1 MVKVVVA
8 GPRETGNRCQEAWS
22 EVKAAE
28 IVGYA
33 DSLAVLRELLQE
45 KEVDVVDI
53 LSSVEA
59 SAEWIALAAKEKKHI
74 ICGAGGQLGHVALR
88 KAKELC
94 KVREVQLVIGSSLRF
109 SPEYVQARDQVRQ
122 GAIGKPGVIRVRR
135 SAPAP
140 EAGSTKGCI
149 FHELGVAEFDWLRWT
164 FGDVV
169 RVMARRVKHTDDS
182 GQELEY
188 ALVMLRMEDG
198 TIAHVELSW
207 AEDAERAAFEITGDA
222 GMIQHDSH
230 DSQPILWQTNK
241 RLEQKVPC
249 RESFAH
255 LAQMERERSFRE
267 HVVSCLSKHEPLA
280 ISPEDILQAQKIAQ
294 ATRQSAESGQP
305 VQLMDGGDSL

>member
-8 GPRETGNRCQEAWS
+8 GSQETGNRCHEAWS
-22 EVKAAE
+22 GVKAAE
-28 IVGYA
+28 VVGYA
-33 DSLAVLRELLQE
+33 DSLAVLRELLQK

-53 LSSVEA
+53 ASSVEA
-59 SAEWIALAAKEKKHI
+59 SVEWIALAAKEKKHV

-88 KAKELC
+88 KSKELC
-94 KVREVQLVIGSSLRF
+94 EVHEVRLVIGNSLRF
-109 SPEYVQARDQVRQ
+109 SPEYVQAREQVRQ

-140 EAGSTKGCI
+140 KAGSAKVCI
-149 FHELGVAEFDWLRWT
+149 FQELGIAEFDWLRWT

-207 AEDAERAAFEITGDA
+207 AEASERATFEITGDA

-241 RLEQKVPC
+241 GLEQKVPC
-249 RESFAH
+249 WERFAH
-255 LAQMERERSFRE
+255 LDKLERERSFRE
-267 HVVSCLSKHEPLA
+267 HVVSCLSKHEALA
-280 ISPEDILQAQKIAQ
+280 ITPEDILQAQKIAQ

-305 VQLMDGGDSL
+305 VQLKDGGDSI

>member
-8 GPRETGNRCQEAWS
+8 GPRETGDRYQEAWS
-22 EVKAAE
+22 KVRAAE
-28 IVGYA
+28 VVGYA
-33 DSLAVLRELLQE
+33 DSLAILRELLHE

-53 LSSVEA
+53 LSSAEE
-59 SAEWIALAAKEKKHI
+59 STEWIALAAKERKHV
-74 ICGAGGQLGHVALR
+74 ICEAGGQLGHIALR

-94 KVREVQLVIGSSLRF
+94 EVREVQLVLGSSLRF
-109 SPEYVQARDQVRQ
+109 SPEYVQAREQVRQ

-140 EAGSTKGCI
+140 EAGIAKGCI

-164 FGDVV
+164 FGEVV
-169 RVMARRVKHTDDS
+169 RVMARRVKHTDEF
-182 GQELEY
+182 GLEREY
-188 ALVMLRMEDG
+188 ALVMLRMVDG

-207 AEDAERAAFEITGDA
+207 AEASERAAFEITGDA

-241 RLEQKVPC
+241 RLDQKVLGWE
-249 RESFAH
+249 RFAH
-255 LAQMERERSFRE
+255 LAQIERERSFRE
-267 HVVSCLSKHEPLA
+267 QVVSCLSTHEALA
-280 ISPEDILQAQKIAQ
+280 ITPEDILQAQKIAQ

-305 VQLMDGGDSL
+305 VQLIDGGDSI

>member
-8 GPRETGNRCQEAWS
+8 GSQETGKTCCEAWS
-22 EVKAAE
+22 GVKAAE
-28 IVGYA
+28 VVGYA
-33 DSLAVLRELLQE
+33 GSLEKLRELLQE
-45 KEVDVVDI
+45 KEVDIVDI
-53 LSSVEA
+53 LSSVEE
-59 SAEWIALAAKEKKHI
+59 SAEWIALAAKEKKHV
-74 ICGAGGQLGHVALR
+74 ICGAGGQLGQIALR
-88 KAKELC
+88 KANELC
-94 KVREVQLVIGSSLRF
+94 EAREVKLVLGSSLRF
-109 SPEYVQARDQVRQ
+109 SPEYVQAREQVRQ
-122 GAIGKPGVIRVRR
+122 GAIGNPGVIRVRR

-140 EAGSTKGCI
+140 EAGSAKGCI

-207 AEDAERAAFEITGDA
+207 AEASERAAFEITGDA

-241 RLEQKVPC
+241 RLEQKVLGWE
-249 RESFAH
+249 RFAQ
-255 LAQMERERSFRE
+255 LAQLERERSFRE
-267 HVVSCLSKHEPLA
+267 HVVSCLSKHEALA
-280 ISPEDILQAQKIAQ
+280 IAPEDILQAQKIAQ

-305 VQLMDGGDSL
+305 VQLMDGGDSI

>member
-8 GPRETGNRCQEAWS
+8 GSQETGKKYYEAWS
-22 EVKAAE
+22 GVKAAE
-28 IVGYA
+28 VVGYA

-59 SAEWIALAAKEKKHI
+59 SAEWIALAAEEKKHV
-74 ICGAGGQLGHVALR
+74 ICGAGGQLGHAALR

-94 KVREVQLVIGSSLRF
+94 EVREIQLVIGSSLRF
-109 SPEYVQARDQVRQ
+109 SPEYVQAREQVRQ

-140 EAGSTKGCI
+140 EAGSAKGCI

-164 FGDVV
+164 FGEVV

-207 AEDAERAAFEITGDA
+207 AEASERAAFEITGDA

-241 RLEQKVPC
+241 RLEQKVLGWE
-249 RESFAH
+249 RFAH
-255 LAQMERERSFRE
+255 LAQLERERSLRE
-267 HVVSCLSKHEPLA
+267 HVVSCLSKREALA

-305 VQLMDGGDSL
+305 VQLMDGGDSI